1 MAGSHPA
8 SRESHGK
15 KAPTAQSCQSR
26 SAGAAPWSHTKVPHK
41 CWAVTALGAHQ
52 QTPTQPVPARW
63 GHLGQ
68 SPHFSA
74 NNIRHDSFTLLSFFH
89 VGCSFG
95 LVFFPLQSKWEK
107 VATSLRVW
115 TLSQKKSSPGLENSL
130 MQYQGPIYLKRQKF
144 RTGLTPIE
152 WIRLRDEFTLVIH
165 TSVHVPDRGFCVRNA
180 HFTSFYT
187 WVRT

>member
-74 NNIRHDSFTLLSFFH
+74 NNIRHDSFTLLSVFS
-89 VGCSFG
+89 CR
-95 LVFFPLQSKWEK
+95 VFFWFS
-107 VATSLRVW
+107 VF
-115 TLSQKKSSPGLENSL
+115 SSPIKMRKGCNVFKSLDTLPKKVITWFGKQPNAISGTYLPKETKIQDRAHTHWVNQAEGWIHPGNS
-130 MQYQGPIYLKRQKF
+130 
-144 RTGLTPIE
+144 
-152 WIRLRDEFTLVIH
+152 
-165 TSVHVPDRGFCVRNA
+165 
-180 HFTSFYT
+180 HFSPCA
-187 WVRT
+187 R